1 MSWKTGWVFAVVAM
15 TVVSP
20 AHGLCIYHGVDNAK
34 TTLEQEF
41 RDSRWVV
48 RAKVLSA
55 KDRWLDEG
63 DSWTIYELEVL
74 HDYKGKPPKRLRFF
88 TYRDSGGFYMDRP
101 WVDLPAGHD
110 VGGEYLLF
118 LDRFPAQHAAP
129 RAAKGAVFVN
139 YNCGVSAR
147 WPEVRQSDR
156 RLLAKLERNR

>member
-1 MSWKTGWVFAVVAM
+1 MKCRLFILVLVAAVAG
-15 TVVSP
+15 SP

-34 TTLEQEF
+34 TTLAQEF

-55 KDRWLDEG
+55 RDRWLDQG
-63 DSWTIYELEVL
+63 DSWTTYELEVVR
-74 HDYKGKPPKRLRFF
+74 DYKGAPPKRLRFF

-110 VGGEYLLF
+110 IGGEYLLF
-118 LDRFPAQHAAP
+118 LDPFPAQRGAP

-139 YNCGVSAR
+139 YTCGVSRR
-147 WPEVRQSDR
+147 WAEVRQSDR
-156 RLLAKLERNR
+156 RLLVRLARSR